1 MKGIFGIKKNSKEE
15 LEFVMYCLMIM
26 CVSSLLFVFFR
37 NLNLCYDLGKDDTD
51 NLIVKLLP
59 ENVTLIA
66 MAVCSVLIY
75 LMLRNVKKGQ
85 VFTKLNSDF
94 IMAIGVVL
102 ECNGILQMVLN
113 AFLSDAVGGNT
124 IPMVY
129 LLLGVFFL
137 FIACLFKVG
146 IRMQEEQDLTI

>member
-15 LEFVMYCLMIM
+15 LEFVMFCLMIV
-26 CVSSLLFVFFR
+26 CVSCLLFVFFR

-85 VFTKLNSDF
+85 VFTKLNSD
-94 IMAIGVVL
+94 
-102 ECNGILQMVLN
+102 
-113 AFLSDAVGGNT
+113 
-124 IPMVY
+124 
-129 LLLGVFFL
+129 LLWPLG
-137 FIACLFKVG
+137 
-146 IRMQEEQDLTI
+146 

>member
-1 MKGIFGIKKNSKEE
+1 MRSILGKKGSKED
-15 LEFVMYCLMIM
+15 LETVMFCLMIV
-26 CVSSLLFVFFR
+26 CVSCLLFVFFR
-37 NLNLCYDLGKDDTD
+37 NLDLCYDLGKDDTD

-75 LMLRNVKKGQ
+75 RMLRNVKKGQ
-85 VFTKLNSDF
+85 VFTKLNSDL
-94 IMAIGVVL
+94 IMTIGLVL
-102 ECNGILQMVLN
+102 ECNGLLQMAFNV
-113 AFLSDAVGGNT
+113 FLSDAMDGNT

>member
-1 MKGIFGIKKNSKEE
+1 MKGKFEIKKSSKDE
-15 LEFVMYCLMIM
+15 LEFLMYCLIIM
-26 CVSSLLFVFFR
+26 CVSCLLFVFFR

-59 ENVTLIA
+59 ENVTLLA

-85 VFTKLNSDF
+85 VFTKRNSDL
-94 IMAIGVVL
+94 IMSIGLTL
-102 ECNGILQMVLN
+102 ECNSILQMTFN
-113 AFLSDAVGGNT
+113 PFLSDTKAGNT
-124 IPMVY
+124 IPMIY

-137 FIACLFKVG
+137 FIACLFKIG
-146 IRMQEEQDLTI
+146 IRMKEEQDLTI

>member
-1 MKGIFGIKKNSKEE
+1 MKGKFEIKKSSKDE
-15 LEFVMYCLMIM
+15 LEFLMYCLIIM
-26 CVSSLLFVFFR
+26 CVSCLLFVFFR
-37 NLNLCYDLGKDDTD
+37 NLDLCYDLGKDDTD

-85 VFTKLNSDF
+85 VFTKRNSDL
-94 IMAIGVVL
+94 IMSIGLTL
-102 ECNGILQMVLN
+102 ECNSILQMTFN
-113 AFLSDAVGGNT
+113 AFLSDAVDGNT

>member
-1 MKGIFGIKKNSKEE
+1 MKNIFGKKNSKEE

-37 NLNLCYDLGKDDTD
+37 NLDLCYDLGKDNTD

-59 ENVTLIA
+59 ENVTLLA
-66 MAVCSVLIY
+66 MVVCSVLIY
-75 LMLRNVKKGQ
+75 LMLRNVQKGL
-85 VFTKLNSDF
+85 VFTKLNSDL
-94 IMAIGVVL
+94 IMTIGVVL
-102 ECNGILQMVLN
+102 ECNGILQMAFN
-113 AFLSDAVGGNT
+113 AFLSDSMDGNT

-137 FIACLFKVG
+137 FIACLFKIG

>member
-1 MKGIFGIKKNSKEE
+1 MKNIFGKKNSKEE

-37 NLNLCYDLGKDDTD
+37 NLILCYDLGKDDTD

-59 ENVTLIA
+59 ENVTLLA
-66 MAVCSVLIY
+66 MVVCSVLIY
-75 LMLRNVKKGQ
+75 LMLRNVQKGL
-85 VFTKLNSDF
+85 VFTKLNSDL
-94 IMAIGVVL
+94 IMTIGVVL
-102 ECNGILQMVLN
+102 ECNGILQMAFN
-113 AFLSDAVGGNT
+113 AFLSDSMGGNT

>member
-1 MKGIFGIKKNSKEE
+1 MRSILGKKGSKED
-15 LEFVMYCLMIM
+15 LETVMFCLMIV
-26 CVSSLLFVFFR
+26 CVSCLLFVFFR
-37 NLNLCYDLGKDDTD
+37 NLDLCYDLGKDDTD

-75 LMLRNVKKGQ
+75 RMLRNVKKGQ
-85 VFTKLNSDF
+85 VFTKLNSDL
-94 IMAIGVVL
+94 IMTIGLVL
-102 ECNGILQMVLN
+102 ECNGLLQMTFNV
-113 AFLSDAVGGNT
+113 FLSDAMDGNT

>member
-1 MKGIFGIKKNSKEE
+1 MKNIFGKKNSKEE

-37 NLNLCYDLGKDDTD
+37 NLNLCYDLGKDNTD

-59 ENVTLIA
+59 ENVTLLA
-66 MAVCSVLIY
+66 MVVCSVLIY
-75 LMLRNVKKGQ
+75 LMLRNVQKGL
-85 VFTKLNSDF
+85 VFTKLNSNL
-94 IMAIGVVL
+94 IMTIGVVL
-102 ECNGILQMVLN
+102 ECNGILQMAFN
-113 AFLSDAVGGNT
+113 AFLSDSMDGNA

>member
-15 LEFVMYCLMIM
+15 LEFVMFCLMIV
-26 CVSSLLFVFFR
+26 CVSCLLFVFFR

-75 LMLRNVKKGQ
+75 LMLRNVKKGL

-124 IPMVY
+124 IPMIY

>member
-1 MKGIFGIKKNSKEE
+1 MKNIFGKKNSKEE
-15 LEFVMYCLMIM
+15 LEFVMFCLMVV
-26 CVSSLLFVFFR
+26 CACCLLFVFFR
-37 NLNLCYDLGKDDTD
+37 NLNLCYDLGKDDTGS
-51 NLIVKLLP
+51 LIVKLLP
-59 ENVTLIA
+59 ENVTLLA

-75 LMLRNVKKGQ
+75 LMLRNVQKGL
-85 VFTKLNSDF
+85 VFTKLNSDL
-94 IMAIGVVL
+94 IMTIGVVL
-102 ECNGILQMVLN
+102 ECNGILQMAFN
-113 AFLSDAVGGNT
+113 AFLSDSMGGNT

>member
-1 MKGIFGIKKNSKEE
+1 MKGKFEIKKSSKDE
-15 LEFVMYCLMIM
+15 LEFLMYCLIIM
-26 CVSSLLFVFFR
+26 CVSCLLFVFFR
-37 NLNLCYDLGKDDTD
+37 NLDLCYDLGKDDTD

-75 LMLRNVKKGQ
+75 RMLRNVKKGQ
-85 VFTKLNSDF
+85 VFTKLNSDL
-94 IMAIGVVL
+94 IMTIGLVL
-102 ECNGILQMVLN
+102 ECNGLLQMTFNV
-113 AFLSDAVGGNT
+113 FLSDAMDGNT

>member
-1 MKGIFGIKKNSKEE
+1 
-15 LEFVMYCLMIM
+15 MYCLIIM
-26 CVSSLLFVFFR
+26 CVSCLLFVFFR

-59 ENVTLIA
+59 ENVTLLA

-85 VFTKLNSDF
+85 VFTKRNSDL
-94 IMAIGVVL
+94 IMSIGLTL
-102 ECNGILQMVLN
+102 ECNSILQMTFN
-113 AFLSDAVGGNT
+113 TFLSDAMGGNT
-124 IPMVY
+124 TPMIY

-146 IRMQEEQDLTI
+146 IRMKEEQDLTI

>member
-1 MKGIFGIKKNSKEE
+1 MKNIFGKKNSKEE

-37 NLNLCYDLGKDDTD
+37 NLNLCYELGKDNTD

-59 ENVTLIA
+59 ENVTLLA
-66 MAVCSVLIY
+66 MVVCSVLIY
-75 LMLRNVKKGQ
+75 LMLRNVQKGL
-85 VFTKLNSDF
+85 VFTKLNSNL
-94 IMAIGVVL
+94 IMTIGVVL
-102 ECNGILQMVLN
+102 ECNGILQMAFN
-113 AFLSDAVGGNT
+113 AFLSDSMDGNT

>member
-1 MKGIFGIKKNSKEE
+1 MKSILGKKGSKEE
-15 LEFVMYCLMIM
+15 LETVMFCLMIV
-26 CVSSLLFVFFR
+26 CVSCLLFVFFR

-51 NLIVKLLP
+51 DLIAKLLP

-85 VFTKLNSDF
+85 VFTKRNSDL
-94 IMAIGVVL
+94 IMTIGVVL
-102 ECNGILQMVLN
+102 ECNGILQMAFN
-113 AFLSDAVGGNT
+113 AFLSDSMGGNT

>member
-15 LEFVMYCLMIM
+15 LEFVMFCLMIV
-26 CVSSLLFVFFR
+26 CVSCLLFVFFR

-59 ENVTLIA
+59 ENVTLMA

-85 VFTKLNSDF
+85 VFTKLNSDL
-94 IMAIGVVL
+94 IMTIGVVL

>member
-1 MKGIFGIKKNSKEE
+1 MKNIFGKKNPKEE

-59 ENVTLIA
+59 ENVTLLA
-66 MAVCSVLIY
+66 MVVCSVLIY
-75 LMLRNVKKGQ
+75 LMLRNVQKGL
-85 VFTKLNSDF
+85 VFTKLNSDL
-94 IMAIGVVL
+94 IMTIGVVL
-102 ECNGILQMVLN
+102 ECNGILQMAFN

>member
-1 MKGIFGIKKNSKEE
+1 MKNIFGKKNSKEE
-15 LEFVMYCLMIM
+15 LEFVMYCPMIM

-37 NLNLCYDLGKDDTD
+37 NLNLCYDLGKDNTD

-59 ENVTLIA
+59 ENVTLLA
-66 MAVCSVLIY
+66 MVVCSVLIY
-75 LMLRNVKKGQ
+75 LMLRNVQKGL
-85 VFTKLNSDF
+85 VFTKLNSDL
-94 IMAIGVVL
+94 IMTIGVVL
-102 ECNGILQMVLN
+102 ECNGILQMAFN
-113 AFLSDAVGGNT
+113 AFLSDSMDGNT

-137 FIACLFKVG
+137 FIACLFKIG